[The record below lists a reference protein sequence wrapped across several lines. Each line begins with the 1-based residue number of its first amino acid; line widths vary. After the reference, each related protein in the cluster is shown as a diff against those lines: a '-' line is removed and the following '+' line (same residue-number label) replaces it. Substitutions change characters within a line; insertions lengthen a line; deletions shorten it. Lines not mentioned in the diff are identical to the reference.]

1 MKKLIS
7 SLIILISLTSY
18 SQIYDN
24 VITGSDAKVI
34 IELKEC
40 CKCDVYP
47 PQGAGG
53 MALLKK
59 RLQECKNEKIT
70 KVAIP
75 VGGIVL
81 VILIV
86 FFFINNE
93 KNKKDPIKN
102 LDNLRKNNIIT
113 KKEFEDKVDQSK
125 IISKQ
130 ELIIKKR
137 NKETDKLIIELKN
150 LRAKGILSEIEYR
163 EKLTKIK
170 ERTS

>member
-1 MKKLIS
+1 MI
-7 SLIILISLTSY
+7 ISLTSY
-18 SQIYDN
+18 SQTYDN
-24 VITGSDAKVI
+24 VVTGSAAKVS
-34 IELKEC
+34 IELMEC
-40 CKCDVYP
+40 CKCNVYP
-47 PQGAGG
+47 PIGARG
-53 MALLKK
+53 LESLKK

-75 VGGIVL
+75 VGVIILVL
-81 VILIV
+81 LIV

-130 ELIIKKR
+130 ELITKKR
-137 NKETDKLIIELKN
+137 KKETDKLIIELKN
-150 LRAKGILSEIEYR
+150 LRVKGILSEVEYR

-170 ERTS
+170 ETTS